1 MSRTLTRK
9 EEANMPTQ
17 EEPSLNHTTDATP
30 PPRGT
35 LGALTESE
43 GWAIARFKSID
54 AFRTRLAEEGR
65 ALFSR
70 VNQETLPAHQVHLA
84 TSQPHRPRQHRDHA

>member
-30 PPRGT
+30 PPVEPSKPSPSQKDRQSPDSNLLT
-35 LGALTESE
+35 DSEFALLKKAALSSREST
-43 GWAIARFKSID
+43 KS
-54 AFRTRLAEEGR
+54 
-65 ALFSR
+65 LF
-70 VNQETLPAHQVHLA
+70 PKIKFI
-84 TSQPHRPRQHRDHA
+84 

>member
-30 PPRGT
+30 PPV
-35 LGALTESE
+35 EPS
-43 GWAIARFKSID
+43 
-54 AFRTRLAEEGR
+54 
-65 ALFSR
+65 
-70 VNQETLPAHQVHLA
+70 
-84 TSQPHRPRQHRDHA
+84 PRQKDRQSPDSNLLTDSEFASLKKAELSARESTKKLYPHIKFV